1 MDWTANVTVT
11 SPAPLDQETLMRAAE
26 IGGVACGTPG
36 DHELE
41 MTFTVAGDDIASA
54 SKAAIKT
61 ASRFGT
67 VVGLE
72 VITTDEADRRLEQ
85 PAFPPLAGIREV
97 AELLGVSRQRASELQ
112 TRPGFPAP
120 VALLAAGPVWRV
132 GDLSSFAETWE
143 RKPGR
148 PRKAS

>member
-1 MDWTANVTVT
+1 MDWTANITIGT
-11 SPAPLDQETLMRAAE
+11 YKPLTEAILTDAAE
-26 IGGVACGTPG
+26 IGGASAGHIGSHT
-36 DHELE
+36 LE
-41 MTFTVAGDDIASA
+41 MIFTVDGVDMTKAT
-54 SKAAIKT
+54 KAAIKIG
-61 ASRFGT
+61 SRFGT
-67 VVGLE
+67 VIGLE
-72 VITTDEADRRLEQ
+72 VITTAEADRRLEQ

-120 VALLAAGPVWRV
+120 VAVLASGPVWRV